1 MFLTLSSLSW
11 CMLFEGCVFYIILYV
26 VKSVFDSPVGL
37 GYQFINQSDSL
48 VLDAVND
55 FSIALGMPNAGMPKE
70 F

>member
-1 MFLTLSSLSW
+1 
-11 CMLFEGCVFYIILYV
+11 MLFEGCVFYIILYV

-55 FSIALGMPNAGMPKE
+55 FSIALGMSYAGMSKE

>member
-1 MFLTLSSLSW
+1 
-11 CMLFEGCVFYIILYV
+11 MLFEGCVFYIILYV

-55 FSIALGMPNAGMPKE
+55 FCIALGMSYT
-70 F
+70 